1 MTFDYG
7 RAAATTAL
15 ALAACLGLAACNDG
29 SGSAAS
35 ANAAA
40 TAAAGRSASGSATS
54 SASPAPTDSQAVTAS
69 VSPTAVASAQAPTA
83 KAMAGAS
90 RPTATPSA
98 AAAVPT
104 ACKNLAV
111 HADVKSA
118 VTQTWEHAKRVS
130 HIQPK
135 PGNFYYGSCG
145 TTLYAAV
152 RFEAGADATGD
163 DRVQLQDEG
172 SGLQFFQ
179 STPSTRWLFVGSD
192 AYPAT
197 DDCARFAPVALAR
210 QWNCS

>member
-1 MTFDYG
+1 MTFDHG
-7 RAAATTAL
+7 RVAAATAGL
-15 ALAACLGLAACNDG
+15 ALAASLGLAACNDG

-35 ANAAA
+35 ASTAA
-40 TAAAGRSASGSATS
+40 TAARRASGSVAS
-54 SASPAPTDSQAVTAS
+54 SASATPTVSQAATAS
-69 VSPTAVASAQAPTA
+69 VGPTAVASTSPAPTA
-83 KAMAGAS
+83 KAMAGAT

-98 AAAVPT
+98 STGVPA

-111 HADVKSA
+111 QADVKSA

-145 TTLYAAV
+145 TTLYAAA
-152 RFEAGADATGD
+152 RFEAGSGATGD

-172 SGLQFFQ
+172 SSLQFFRF
-179 STPSTRWLFVGSD
+179 TPNTGWWFVGSD

-197 DDCARFAPVALAR
+197 DDCSRFAPVALAR

>member
-15 ALAACLGLAACNDG
+15 ALAACSGLAACNDG

-35 ANAAA
+35 ASAAA
-40 TAAAGRSASGSATS
+40 TAARSASGSATS
-54 SASPAPTDSQAVTAS
+54 SASPTPTGSQAVTAS
-69 VSPTAVASAQAPTA
+69 ISPTAVASKSPAPTA
-83 KAMAGAS
+83 KAMAGAA

-98 AAAVPT
+98 AAVPA

-111 HADVKSA
+111 QADVKSA

-172 SGLQFFQ
+172 SGLQSFRF
-179 STPSTRWLFVGSD
+179 TPSTGWRFVGSD
-192 AYPAT
+192 RYPAT
-197 DDCARFAPVALAR
+197 DDCSRFAPVDLAR
-210 QWNCS
+210 QWHCS

>member
-1 MTFDYG
+1 
-7 RAAATTAL
+7 
-15 ALAACLGLAACNDG
+15 
-29 SGSAAS
+29 
-35 ANAAA
+35 
-40 TAAAGRSASGSATS
+40 
-54 SASPAPTDSQAVTAS
+54 VTAS
-69 VSPTAVASAQAPTA
+69 VSPTAVASTSPAPTA
-83 KAMAGAS
+83 KAIAGAS

-98 AAAVPT
+98 AAAVSA

-118 VTQTWEHAKRVS
+118 VTRTWEHAKGVS

-152 RFEAGADATGD
+152 RFEAGAGATGD

-172 SGLQFFQ
+172 SGLQFFRFA
-179 STPSTRWLFVGSD
+179 PSTGWWFVGSD
-192 AYPAT
+192 AYPAA
-197 DDCARFAPVALAR
+197 DGCSRFAPVALAR

>member
-7 RAAATTAL
+7 RAVATAAL

-35 ANAAA
+35 ASAAA
-40 TAAAGRSASGSATS
+40 TAARSASGSATS
-54 SASPAPTDSQAVTAS
+54 SASPTPPDSQAVTAS
-69 VSPTAVASAQAPTA
+69 VSPTAVASTSPAPTA
-83 KAMAGAS
+83 KAMAGVS

-98 AAAVPT
+98 AAAPA

-152 RFEAGADATGD
+152 RFEAGAGATGD

-172 SGLQFFQ
+172 SGLQFFRF
-179 STPSTRWLFVGSD
+179 TPSTGWWFVGSD

-197 DDCARFAPVALAR
+197 DDCSRFAPVALAR

>member
-7 RAAATTAL
+7 RAAATAAL
-15 ALAACLGLAACNDG
+15 ALAACLGLAACHDG

-35 ANAAA
+35 ASAAA
-40 TAAAGRSASGSATS
+40 TAARSASGSTTS
-54 SASPAPTDSQAVTAS
+54 SASPTPANSQAVTAS
-69 VSPTAVASAQAPTA
+69 ISPTGVASTSPAPTA

-98 AAAVPT
+98 AAAVPA

-111 HADVKSA
+111 QADVKSA

-172 SGLQFFQ
+172 SGLQSFRF
-179 STPSTRWLFVGSD
+179 TPSTGWRFVGSD
-192 AYPAT
+192 RYPAT
-197 DDCARFAPVALAR
+197 DDCSRFAPVALAR

>member
-7 RAAATTAL
+7 RAVATAAL
-15 ALAACLGLAACNDG
+15 ALAACSGLAACNDG

-35 ANAAA
+35 VSAAA
-40 TAAAGRSASGSATS
+40 TAARSASGSATS
-54 SASPAPTDSQAVTAS
+54 SASPTPTGSQAVTAS
-69 VSPTAVASAQAPTA
+69 VSPTAVASTSPAPTA

-98 AAAVPT
+98 AAAVPA

-118 VTQTWEHAKRVS
+118 VTQTWEHAKSVS

-152 RFEAGADATGD
+152 RFKAGAGATGD

-172 SGLQFFQ
+172 SGLQFFRF
-179 STPSTRWLFVGSD
+179 TPSTGWWFVGSD

-197 DDCARFAPVALAR
+197 NDCSRFAPVALAR

>member
-1 MTFDYG
+1 M
-7 RAAATTAL
+7 
-15 ALAACLGLAACNDG
+15 
-29 SGSAAS
+29 
-35 ANAAA
+35 
-40 TAAAGRSASGSATS
+40 
-54 SASPAPTDSQAVTAS
+54 TAS
-69 VSPTAVASAQAPTA
+69 DTATAVAGTQDPTA

-98 AAAVPT
+98 AAAVPV

-118 VTQTWEHAKRVS
+118 VTQTWEHAKRVG

-152 RFEAGADATGD
+152 RFEAGAGATGD

-172 SGLQFFQ
+172 SVLQFFQ
-179 STPSTRWLFVGSD
+179 FTSSTRWSYVGSD
-192 AYPAT
+192 TYPAT
-197 DDCARFAPVALAR
+197 NDCSRFAPVTLAH

>member
-7 RAAATTAL
+7 RAAATAAL
-15 ALAACLGLAACNDG
+15 ALAACSGLAACNDG

-35 ANAAA
+35 ASAAA
-40 TAAAGRSASGSATS
+40 TAARSASGSATS
-54 SASPAPTDSQAVTAS
+54 SASPTPTDSQAVTAS
-69 VSPTAVASAQAPTA
+69 VSPTAVASTSPAPTA
-83 KAMAGAS
+83 KAMADAS

-98 AAAVPT
+98 AAAVPA

-118 VTQTWEHAKRVS
+118 VTQTWEHAKGVT

-152 RFEAGADATGD
+152 RFEAGAGATGD

-172 SGLQFFQ
+172 AGLQFFRF
-179 STPSTRWLFVGSD
+179 TPSTGWWFVGSD

-197 DDCARFAPVALAR
+197 DDCSRFAPVALAR

>member
-1 MTFDYG
+1 MAFDYG
-7 RAAATTAL
+7 RVAATAAL

-29 SGSAAS
+29 SGPAAS
-35 ANAAA
+35 ASAAA
-40 TAAAGRSASGSATS
+40 TAARSVSGSATS
-54 SASPAPTDSQAVTAS
+54 SVSPTPTDSQAVTAS
-69 VSPTAVASAQAPTA
+69 VSPTAVASTSPVPTA

-98 AAAVPT
+98 AAAVPA

-111 HADVKSA
+111 QADVKSA

-152 RFEAGADATGD
+152 RFEAGAGATGD

-172 SGLQFFQ
+172 SGLQSFRF
-179 STPSTRWLFVGSD
+179 TPSTGWRFVGSD
-192 AYPAT
+192 GYPAT
-197 DDCARFAPVALAR
+197 DDCSRFAPVALAR

>member
-1 MTFDYG
+1 MTFGYG
-7 RAAATTAL
+7 RAAATVAL
-15 ALAACLGLAACNDG
+15 ALTACLGLAACNDG
-29 SGSAAS
+29 SGSTAS
-35 ANAAA
+35 ASAAA
-40 TAAAGRSASGSATS
+40 TAARSASGSATS
-54 SASPAPTDSQAVTAS
+54 SAAPTPTDSQTVTAS
-69 VSPTAVASAQAPTA
+69 VSPTAVASTSPAPTA
-83 KAMAGAS
+83 KAIAGAS
-90 RPTATPSA
+90 RPTASPSA
-98 AAAVPT
+98 AAAVSA

-118 VTQTWEHAKRVS
+118 VTRTWEHAKGVS

-152 RFEAGADATGD
+152 RFEAGAGATGD

-172 SGLQFFQ
+172 SGLQFFRF
-179 STPSTRWLFVGSD
+179 TPSNGWWFVGSD

-197 DDCARFAPVALAR
+197 DGCSRFAPVALAR

>member
-1 MTFDYG
+1 MTFGYR
-7 RAAATTAL
+7 RAAATAAL
-15 ALAACLGLAACNDG
+15 ALTACLGLAACNDG

-35 ANAAA
+35 ASAAA
-40 TAAAGRSASGSATS
+40 TAARSASGSATS
-54 SASPAPTDSQAVTAS
+54 SASPTPTDSQTVTAS
-69 VSPTAVASAQAPTA
+69 VSPTAVASTSPAPTA
-83 KAMAGAS
+83 KAIAGAS

-98 AAAVPT
+98 AAAVSA

-118 VTQTWEHAKRVS
+118 VTRTWEHAKGVS

-152 RFEAGADATGD
+152 RFEAGAGATGD

-172 SGLQFFQ
+172 SGLQFFRF
-179 STPSTRWLFVGSD
+179 TPSNGWWFVGSD

-197 DDCARFAPVALAR
+197 DGCSRFAPVALAR

>member
-15 ALAACLGLAACNDG
+15 ALAACSGLAACNDG
-29 SGSAAS
+29 SGLAAS
-35 ANAAA
+35 ASAAA
-40 TAAAGRSASGSATS
+40 TAARSASGSATS
-54 SASPAPTDSQAVTAS
+54 SATPTPTNSQTVTAS
-69 VSPTAVASAQAPTA
+69 ISPTAVASTSPAPTA
-83 KAMAGAS
+83 KAMVSAS

-98 AAAVPT
+98 AAAVPA

-118 VTQTWEHAKRVS
+118 VTQTWEHAKGVS

-152 RFEAGADATGD
+152 RFEAGADGTGD

-172 SGLQFFQ
+172 SGLQSFRF
-179 STPSTRWLFVGSD
+179 TPSTGWRFVGSD
-192 AYPAT
+192 RYPAT
-197 DDCARFAPVALAR
+197 DDCSRFAPVALAR

>member
-7 RAAATTAL
+7 RAVATAAL

-35 ANAAA
+35 ASAAA
-40 TAAAGRSASGSATS
+40 TAARSASGSATS
-54 SASPAPTDSQAVTAS
+54 SASPTPTDSQAVTAS
-69 VSPTAVASAQAPTA
+69 VSPTAVASTSPAPTA
-83 KAMAGAS
+83 KAMAGTS

-98 AAAVPT
+98 AAAFPA

-152 RFEAGADATGD
+152 RFEAGAGATGD

-172 SGLQFFQ
+172 SGLQFFRF
-179 STPSTRWLFVGSD
+179 TPSTGWWFVGSD

-197 DDCARFAPVALAR
+197 DDCSRFAPVALAR